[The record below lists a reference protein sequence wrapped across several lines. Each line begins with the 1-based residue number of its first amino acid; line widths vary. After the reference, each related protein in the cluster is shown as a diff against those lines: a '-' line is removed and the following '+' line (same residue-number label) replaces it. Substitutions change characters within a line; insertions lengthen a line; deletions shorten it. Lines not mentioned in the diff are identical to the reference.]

1 MRQRLRILPLLAGI
15 LAAGPTLLT
24 SCSEDERTYV
34 ADLSDPET
42 MPTMRTLDVHTLI
55 SDSGYTRYRITAPL
69 WLMYDEAEDPRW
81 NFPEGLHVQQY
92 DEMFRPS
99 AKIYCDSA
107 VYFSQRKLWRLDGDV
122 VMVNTLRDTFLTE
135 QLFWDQN
142 RQKVYSDSF
151 IHIVREDRIIEG
163 YGFTSNE
170 NMTRFN
176 VHTTQAI
183 IPMRDGRRNPATVQE
198 PDSAL
203 EVQPEELDDRRRKG
217 APKRASERYAEP
229 KKLML

>member
-1 MRQRLRILPLLAGI
+1 MRLRLRILPLMAGI
-15 LAAGPTLLT
+15 LLGVPALT
-24 SCSEDERTYV
+24 CSCGEDERTYV
-34 ADLSDPET
+34 ANLSDPEN

-55 SDSGYTRYRITAPL
+55 SDSGYTRYRITSPL
-69 WLMYDEAEDPRW
+69 WLMYEEAQDPKWR
-81 NFPEGLHVQQY
+81 FPDGLFVQQY

-107 VYFSQRKLWRLDGDV
+107 IYFSQRKLWRLDGDV
-122 VMVNTLRDTFLTE
+122 MMVNTLRDTFLTE

-183 IPMRDGRRNPATVQE
+183 IPMRDGRRTPAVEE
-198 PDSAL
+198 PDTTI
-203 EVQPEELDDRRRKG
+203 EVQPDELDTRRRKG
-217 APKRASERYAEP
+217 APKRASERISEP